1 MTTDKQTL
9 EALDV
14 RSLQLPANPPVVGVE
29 VDDYTDSTGEPAL
42 RVQVILDESADID
55 AIQGAQ
61 VGELKFAIRDSLRR
75 HGVTLFPYIFLAKR
89 SELAE
94 AASED

>member
-1 MTTDKQTL
+1 MTTNKQTL

-14 RSLQLPANPPVVGVE
+14 GSLQLPPSPPVVGLEVE
-29 VDDYTDSTGEPAL
+29 DYTDSSGEPAL
-42 RVQVILDESADID
+42 RIQVILDESADID
-55 AIQGAQ
+55 AIQGEQ
-61 VGELKFAIRDSLRR
+61 VGELKFAIRNSLQK
-75 HGVTLFPYIFLAKR
+75 HGITLFPYIFLAKR